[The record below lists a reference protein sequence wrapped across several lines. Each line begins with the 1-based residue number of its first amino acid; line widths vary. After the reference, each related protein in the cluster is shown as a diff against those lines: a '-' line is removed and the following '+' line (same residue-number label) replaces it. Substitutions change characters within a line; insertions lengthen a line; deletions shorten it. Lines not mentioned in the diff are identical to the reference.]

1 MKELLNR
8 LLDRPKHQKV
18 GLLAA
23 LILLILLLDY
33 VSFYSPLAD
42 QIADLSAHVES
53 VRTERDKKK
62 KLAANLPKLRE
73 QASLLDGMLKEA
85 VAQLPDRKEIPDL
98 LSSVS
103 TKATEAGLE
112 ILLFRP
118 RAENPQD
125 FYAEVP
131 VDVVVRGGFQNLV
144 TFFDEVGR
152 LPRLININN
161 IEIKN
166 PRTEGDRVTVEA
178 SALTTAFRFLDEAE
192 RAKIA
197 AEKAAKEKAAKK

>member
-8 LLDRPKHQKV
+8 LLDRPKHQKI

-23 LILLILLLDY
+23 LILVIFLLDY
-33 VSFYSPLAD
+33 LSFYSPLAV
-42 QIADLSAHVES
+42 QIAQLSAHAE
-53 VRTERDKKK
+53 RARAERDRKK
-62 KLAANLPKLRE
+62 KLAAHLPALRQ
-73 QASLLDGMLKEA
+73 QARLLDGMLKEA
-85 VAQLPDRKEIPDL
+85 MAQLPDRRQIPDL
-98 LSSVS
+98 LSNVS
-103 TKATEAGLE
+103 SRATAAGLE

-118 RAENPQD
+118 RAETLRE

-131 VDVVVRGGFQNLV
+131 VDIVVRGGFQNLV

-166 PRTEGDRVTVEA
+166 PKMSGDEVTVEA

-197 AEKAAKEKAAKK
+197 AEKAKEKAAKK

>member
-8 LLDRPKHQKV
+8 LLDRPKHQKIV
-18 GLLAA
+18 LLAA

-33 VSFYSPLAD
+33 LSFYSPLAD
-42 QIADLSAHVES
+42 QIADLSAHVDS
-53 VRTERDKKK
+53 ARVERDKKK
-62 KLAANLPKLRE
+62 KLVANLPALRQ
-73 QASLLDGMLKEA
+73 QAGLLDGMLKEA
-85 VAQLPDRKEIPDL
+85 MAQLPDRREIPDL
-98 LSSVS
+98 LSSIS
-103 TKATEAGLE
+103 TKVTGAGLE

-118 RAENPQD
+118 RAENLQE

-166 PRTEGDRVTVEA
+166 PRIESDQMTVEA

-197 AEKAAKEKAAKK
+197 AEKAAREKAAKK

>member
-1 MKELLNR
+1 MKDLLNR
-8 LLDRPKHQKV
+8 LLDRPKYQKV
-18 GLLAA
+18 SFLAA
-23 LILLILLLDY
+23 FILFILLL
-33 VSFYSPLAD
+33 FYLSWYAPLAD
-42 QIADLSAHVES
+42 QIADLSAR
-53 VRTERDKKK
+53 VRSAHSERDKKK
-62 KLAANLPKLRE
+62 RLAANLPALR
-73 QASLLDGMLKEA
+73 QQVGLLDGMLKEA

-103 TKATEAGLE
+103 TKATEAGLQ

-118 RAENPQD
+118 RAENLQE

-131 VDVVVRGGFQNLV
+131 VDIVVRGGFQNLV
-144 TFFDEVGR
+144 TFFDDVGR
-152 LPRLININN
+152 LPRLVNINN

-166 PRTEGDRVTVEA
+166 PKVEGDQVAVEA

-197 AEKAAKEKAAKK
+197 AEKAAREKAAKK